1 MWDIYIGL
9 KWLHIGSVCIAFGS
23 NVTHI
28 FWIFAANSD
37 PIHRANILRLIKK
50 IDDRLAVPAWVV
62 ATICG
67 AAMWLWRWPVN
78 SSWVIVSLVLTVIL
92 SIMGIAF
99 GPFMYKWIGLAKD
112 PDPDNQPLS
121 TLSRQLTIWWIC
133 IVATVFFVLY
143 LMVFKPIL
151 W

>member
-1 MWDIYIGL
+1 MGDVYISL
-9 KWLHIGSVCIAFGS
+9 KWLHIASVCIAFGS

-28 FWIFAANSD
+28 FWIVAANHD
-37 PIHRANILRLIKK
+37 AAHRANILRLVKK

-67 AAMWLWRWPVN
+67 AVMWLWQWPVN
-78 SSWVIVSLVLTVIL
+78 SSWIIVSLVLTVIL
-92 SIMGIAF
+92 TSMGLAF

-112 PDPDNQPLS
+112 SSPDNQTLM
-121 TLSRQLTIWWIC
+121 TLSRRLTIWWVGITA
-133 IVATVFFVLY
+133 ATVVVLY
-143 LMVFKPIL
+143 LMVFKPSL

>member
-1 MWDIYIGL
+1 MWSIYFVL
-9 KWLHIGSVCIAFGS
+9 KWLHIGSICIAFGS

-28 FWIFAANSD
+28 FWIIAANRD
-37 PIHRANILRLIKK
+37 PVHRANILRLVKK
-50 IDDRLAVPAWVV
+50 IDDRLSVPAWVI

-67 AAMWLWRWPVN
+67 ATMWLWQWPVN

-92 SIMGIAF
+92 TAMGISF
-99 GPFMYKWIGLAKD
+99 GPFMIKWINLAKNTS
-112 PDPDNQPLS
+112 PDNQPLL
-121 TLSRQLTIWWIC
+121 TLSRRLTIWWIS
-133 IVATVFFVLY
+133 ISLTVFVILY